1 MAEGNK
7 YGFGGIGAGGG
18 IANLVAAPKVNPI
31 RSGQFA
37 PTPQRSTR
45 VKTDPKKTITGALL
59 GAASPFL
66 AEAGLAGLGKIPG
79 LEGLLYKDTQ
89 ATKDDLG
96 VTAPTL
102 GLNTINSRI
111 SPESNTSSG
120 FDPYELEQKRLRDR
134 VKAALPMNDR
144 MLPRQ
149 KTLLGEGLSKAFTYA
164 PALALG
170 SDEEDI
176 SAVNAFI
183 KSAGEGSKVESAL
196 DKSRLDNYL
205 RRQTAR
211 DTALTKDIDLTRSI
225 TYGAYL
231 DPTSQQ
237 VQQIKRDVL
246 TSKDGS
252 QRYVISNG
260 DINIDKY
267 VDENGK
273 TQEIP
278 KGQAYFNRNL
288 SLDDADI
295 PSSQKNNYI
304 DANNQDDR
312 ALGTFYPAVMQA
324 DGTRKPMFII
334 EDPNG
339 GDSRT
344 LEDWKKAGRNWILD
358 SPGIE
363 GAPLLRRGK
372 SETGVMFD
380 ELNLQATQLNG
391 VLGAGHVV
399 LQIAKNAVD
408 SGDKQVFTKSG
419 RFLNSFAL
427 SLNNEVDSINKFVSD
442 TFGQNQTSLVK
453 GMLAKKNS
461 GNVMSVFAAA
471 NNHARAYQTYQTG
484 TQPTQTQIDADNQLI
499 SALARL
505 EQSTSGGTTRRDGS
519 LFSFGNKD
527 QITNNVVNRGR
538 LIAAQIRLA
547 YSAAAAEGQTGR
559 TLSDKDVANFLE
571 QVGYESTVPED
582 VGTRTAEFI
591 ATALKNSDQANPVF
605 SELASLSRSNLKE
618 DRKEF
623 DQRLVDLFR
632 IDRKKLKR
640 LSDKNSDGVFTTSE
654 EEAEE
659 LVSSIRSSIS
669 ENSNRKA
676 PPFIKYD
683 PKTRRFRYMGFAGQ
697 FRKSS
702 EGDNPDFIATEYMKP
717 GGYFDTFNINKNN
730 FILNYQGNV
739 NDGLPTDALPTDA
752 SDPSGALPLGS

>member
-45 VKTDPKKTITGALL
+45 AKTDPKKTITGALL

-66 AEAGLAGLGKIPG
+66 AEAGLAGLAKIPG
-79 LEGLLYKDTQ
+79 LENLLYKDAQTT
-89 ATKDDLG
+89 AEELG
-96 VTAPTL
+96 VTEPSL
-102 GLNTINSRI
+102 GLKSIL
-111 SPESNTSSG
+111 PKVGAKGTSKG
-120 FDPYELEQKRLRDR
+120 FDPYETEQKRLRDR
-134 VKAALPMNDR
+134 VNAALPMNQR
-144 MLPRQ
+144 MIPRR
-149 KTLLGEGLSKAFTYA
+149 KSLLGEGLSKAFTYA

-183 KSAGEGSKVESAL
+183 KAAGEGSKVESAM
-196 DKSRLDNYL
+196 DRSRVDNFL

-225 TYGAYL
+225 TYGSYL
-231 DPTSQQ
+231 DPTDKK
-237 VQQIKRDVL
+237 VKQIKRDVL

-252 QRYVISNG
+252 QRYVVSGG
-260 DINIDKY
+260 DINIDRY
-267 VDENGK
+267 VDEDGNV
-273 TQEIP
+273 QAIP

-304 DANNQDDR
+304 DANNQEDR
-312 ALGTFYPAVMQA
+312 ALGNFYPAVMQP

-339 GDSRT
+339 GEART
-344 LEDWKKAGRNWILD
+344 LEQWRKAGRNWILD

-363 GAPLLRRGK
+363 GAPLLPKGK
-372 SETGVMFD
+372 SETGVIFD
-380 ELNLQATQLNG
+380 DLNLQSAQLNG
-391 VLGAGHVV
+391 VLNAGHVV

-419 RFLNSFAL
+419 GFLNSFAL
-427 SLNNEVDSINKFVSD
+427 GLNNEIDSINEFVND
-442 TFGQNQTSLVK
+442 TFGQTQTSLVK

-471 NNHARAYQTYQTG
+471 NNHARAYKTYQTG
-484 TQPTQTQIDADNQLI
+484 TQPTQAQIDADNQLI
-499 SALARL
+499 SALGRL
-505 EQSTSGGTTRRDGS
+505 EQSTAGQTTRRDGS
-519 LFSFGNKD
+519 AFTFGNVD
-527 QITNNVVNRGR
+527 QITNNVVNKGR
-538 LIAAQIRLA
+538 LLAAQIRLA

-559 TLSDKDVANFLE
+559 TLSDKDVSNFLQ
-571 QVGYESTVPED
+571 QVGYDSNVPEE
-582 VGTRTAEFI
+582 VGTLTAEYI
-591 ATALKNSDQANPVF
+591 ATALTNNDKSNPVLA
-605 SELASLSRSNLKE
+605 ELTSLSNSNLKE

-623 DQRLVDLFR
+623 DQRLTDLFR
-632 IDRKKLKR
+632 IDRKKLRR
-640 LSDKNSDGVFTTSE
+640 LSAKDADGVFTTSD

-659 LVSSIRSSIS
+659 LVSSIKSSIS
-669 ENSNRKA
+669 QNSNRKA
-676 PPFIKYD
+676 SPYIKYD
-683 PKTRRFRYMGFAGQ
+683 PKTRRFKYLGFAAQ
-697 FRKSS
+697 FRKNS
-702 EGDNPDFIATEYMKP
+702 EGDNADIIAREYMKD
-717 GGYFDTFNINKNN
+717 GGYFDTFNIDKNN
-730 FILNYQGNV
+730 FIRNYTGNV
-739 NDGLPTDALPTDA
+739 NKSVPTARLPEGTSDA
-752 SDPSGALPLGS
+752 SGASKLTR